1 MREVSLETDR
11 SRHVDGLEHREHRL
25 PRVHA
30 GPADFAFGG
39 EALAVSRGDHAGL
52 AEGRGD
58 LLDRALLVLGGGLG
72 GRGAVDADH
81 AVLAHAVLVEDAR
94 DAAGLAHGVD
104 ELAALLD
111 RAHRAV
117 ADGAWPHGR
126 DERADGEVLRGDLV
140 GHLADVGLARVG
152 IEVGVEEEEVDAVEL
167 LSVDGRLGG
176 ELEHAV
182 ERDRGMVGAGFL
194 ADESGPHGVVQF
206 HRVLLSSGGA
216 WHQPGTN
223 RVETAH
229 QPGRAANGQVSFSVQ
244 FADTRH
250 HLVGA
255 RMRRGCITVGAR
267 HRLRFR
273 GRSTAGRRA
282 VRSSRC
288 W

>member
-1 MREVSLETDR
+1 M
-11 SRHVDGLEHREHRL
+11 
-25 PRVHA
+25 A
-30 GPADFAFGG
+30 
-39 EALAVSRGDHAGL
+39 RGDHAGF

-58 LLDRALLVLGGGLG
+58 LLDRGLLVLGGGLG
-72 GRGAVDADH
+72 AGRAVDADH

-94 DAAGLAHGVD
+94 DAARLAHGVD

-117 ADGAWPHGR
+117 ADGARPHGR
-126 DERADGEVLRGDLV
+126 DQRADGEVLRGDLV
-140 GHLADVGLARVG
+140 GHLADVGVARVG

-167 LSVDGRLGG
+167 LAVDLGVRG

-182 ERDRGMVGAGFL
+182 ERDRGMVGAGLL

-223 RVETAH
+223 RVEAAH

-255 RMRRGCITVGAR
+255 RMRRGCVTVGAR

-273 GRSTAGRRA
+273 VRGSGGRRA
-282 VRSSRC
+282 ARSSTC
-288 W
+288 